1 MSRPQSDRFGEYPKM
16 RELVVRKDQLVAQR
30 ATPPFYLKAR
40 WRLQMGA
47 TPGMSSGVH
56 R

>member
-1 MSRPQSDRFGEYPKM
+1 M

-40 WRLQMGA
+40 GRLHGHKPWHVKEGS
-47 TPGMSSGVH
+47 TC
-56 R
+56 

>member
-1 MSRPQSDRFGEYPKM
+1 M

-40 WRLQMGA
+40 ACLQVCSVWVMQGA
-47 TPGMSSGVH
+47 PI
-56 R
+56 